1 MVVWLVDLWCQG
13 GLILTPAQ
21 GFLSAL
27 LPLVPPDAERGSF
40 SGSEKDVSVSVVF
53 PPKLP

>member
-1 MVVWLVDLWCQG
+1 MSG
-13 GLILTPAQ
+13 GLILTPAR

-27 LPLVPPDAERGSF
+27 LPLVAPEAERESF
-40 SGSEKDVSVSVVF
+40 SGFLKDVSVIVVF